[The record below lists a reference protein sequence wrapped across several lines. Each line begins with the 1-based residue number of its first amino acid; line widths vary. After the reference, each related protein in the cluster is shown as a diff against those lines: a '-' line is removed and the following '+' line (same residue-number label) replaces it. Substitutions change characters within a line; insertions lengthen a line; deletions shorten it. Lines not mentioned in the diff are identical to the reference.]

1 MAARATQHSAQVLRA
16 WQSALPT
23 PPAHRRPIVSS
34 LIWSLSSPSASLP
47 YLKPTPWPT
56 PALSQVA
63 KRGMATLSKAKNFKT
78 QESED
83 ESLARFH
90 RAVRDESESTIDMW
104 SLPLETL
111 DVHIPSFPAR
121 VKNATLGDH
130 LALLRDNFL
139 NFLKNISSMRRLAQ
153 ENAFPGRETF
163 SARSFQIFQT
173 KSTKDDA
180 WVAPLRGVILE
191 NYKRLNNAI
200 ADGDSKAIASLTT
213 GEYAKSALRKL
224 RSLHSVGSTAAY
236 RWRLVSQPSPVCIV
250 SIRAIDGHLGL
261 QPLRAGN
268 PLYVNVLARF
278 ETIQSLTRRG
288 VASTTEPK
296 RVVEHL
302 LFEKRMWY
310 DTPWVIKEQLY
321 VDR

>member
-1 MAARATQHSAQVLRA
+1 
-16 WQSALPT
+16 
-23 PPAHRRPIVSS
+23 
-34 LIWSLSSPSASLP
+34 
-47 YLKPTPWPT
+47 
-56 PALSQVA
+56 
-63 KRGMATLSKAKNFKT
+63 MATLSKSKNFKT

-111 DVHIPSFPAR
+111 GVYVYRLSIPS
-121 VKNATLGDH
+121 LGCFFSSKKKSD
-130 LALLRDNFL
+130 LLT
-139 NFLKNISSMRRLAQ
+139 IYSMRRLAQ

-173 KSTKDDA
+173 KSSKDDA
-180 WVAPLRGVILE
+180 WVAPLRGIILE
-191 NYKRLNNAI
+191 NYKRINNAI
-200 ADGDSKAIASLTT
+200 ADGDSKTIASLTT
-213 GEYAKSALRKL
+213 GEYAKSAIGKL
-224 RSLHSVGSTAAY
+224 RSLHPTGSNTAY

-261 QPLRAGN
+261 QPLRTGN

-278 ETIQSLTRRG
+278 ETVQSLTRRG
-288 VASTTEPK
+288 VASSTEPK

>member
-1 MAARATQHSAQVLRA
+1 
-16 WQSALPT
+16 
-23 PPAHRRPIVSS
+23 
-34 LIWSLSSPSASLP
+34 
-47 YLKPTPWPT
+47 
-56 PALSQVA
+56 
-63 KRGMATLSKAKNFKT
+63 MATLPKSNNVKT

-121 VKNATLGDH
+121 VENATLRDH

-139 NFLKNISSMRRLAQ
+139 NTLKSISSMRRLAQ
-153 ENAFPGRETF
+153 ENAFPGRETS
-163 SARSFQIFQT
+163 SASSFQIFQT
-173 KSTKDDA
+173 KSTKDNA
-180 WVAPLRGVILE
+180 WVAPLRGILLE
-191 NYKRLNNAI
+191 NYKRMNDAI
-200 ADGDSKAIASLTT
+200 AEGDSKTIASLTS
-213 GEYAKSALRKL
+213 GEYARSALRKL
-224 RSLHSVGSTAAY
+224 RSLHPAGSTTVY

-261 QPLRAGN
+261 QPLRTGN

-310 DTPWVIKEQLY
+310 DTPWVIKEQLR